1 MWQRNSTVDRNG
13 KQNLPRG
20 QISALDR
27 RSGLRVLVFKSKVVA
42 RYHGNKSGQLRG
54 ITRFVKSDFLR
65 RT

>member
-27 RSGLRVLVFKSKVVA
+27 RSGLRVLVFKSNWRVTTVIRA
-42 RYHGNKSGQLRG
+42 DNYAALPGS
-54 ITRFVKSDFLR
+54 
-65 RT
+65 